1 MMNGIKKSSNS
12 ERTGSARDRRIAEAI
27 LAAALTKGTVLL
39 VSLFSVPITVRYLG
53 ADQFGLWT
61 TISTTIT
68 LLMVLDVGI
77 ANTLTNLISEA
88 YAQDNKELAGHY
100 SATAFWMML
109 LVTCVLGLV
118 GWVAWPFINW
128 GSVFHLKDP
137 NLQLEASKAIAV
149 AYGVF
154 LLGLPAGLAAKLLGG
169 YQEVRIANIFAAGG
183 SILSLLMII
192 LVVRQHGSLADL
204 IGGYSGA
211 MVAGGVLCLLW
222 VWIWHKPWLAPRVSK
237 ITVTGAKKLM
247 RSGGQ
252 FFVIQLAGLVVFNSD
267 NLVIAHYL
275 SPAAVTPYSVT
286 WRLVGYAAALQTL
299 MTPALW
305 PAYAEAY
312 ARGDIEWVRKTYWRV
327 MISTMAVTTIFCAI
341 FIVFGRVIILHW
353 AGSVAVPPQHLIW
366 MMSFWVLLSTLMN
379 NESCLL
385 VAASETKLQAW
396 ASAASAIVNLAL
408 SIWLVQRIGAGG
420 VILGTILSYILVL
433 VGPQTWKVKQILN
446 ARRGFLS
453 HHNSL
458 SQQRLNSR

>member
-1 MMNGIKKSSNS
+1 MLGEVKKSTSFAG
-12 ERTGSARDRRIAEAI
+12 TGSARNRRIAEAI
-27 LAAALTKGTVLL
+27 FAAALAKGTVLL
-39 VSLFSVPITVRYLG
+39 VSVISVPITVRYLG
-53 ADQFGLWT
+53 ADRFGLWT

-77 ANTLTNLISEA
+77 ANTLTNLISAA
-88 YAQDNKELAGHY
+88 YAQDNKDLAGHY
-100 SATAFWMML
+100 SATAFWMMV
-109 LVTCVLGLV
+109 LVTCLLGLT
-118 GWVAWPFINW
+118 GWVFWPFINW
-128 GSVFHLKDP
+128 GSVFHLSDP
-137 NLQLEASKAIAV
+137 NLQIEASKGVAV

-169 YQEVRIANIFAAGG
+169 YQEVRTANFFAAGG

-192 LVVRQHGSLADL
+192 LVVRIHGSLAEL

-211 MVAGGVLCLLW
+211 MVAGGLLCLLW
-222 VWIWHKPWLAPRVSK
+222 IWIWHKPWLAPRVNQV
-237 ITVTGAKKLM
+237 TMTGAKKLM

-252 FFVIQLAGLVVFNSD
+252 FFVVQLAGLTVFNSD

-286 WRLVGYAAALQTL
+286 LRLIGYAAALQTL

-312 ARGDIEWVRKTYWRV
+312 ARGDIGWVRKTFWRV
-327 MISTMAVTTIFCAI
+327 MFSTMAVTAIFCMI
-341 FIVFGRVIILHW
+341 FIAFGRAIILHW
-353 AGSVAVPPQHLIW
+353 AGSVAVPPQYLIW

-379 NESCLL
+379 NEACLL
-385 VAASETKLQAW
+385 QAASQMKLQAW

-420 VILGTILSYILVL
+420 VVLGTILSYIFVL

-446 ARRGFLS
+446 AQNRLLS
-453 HHNSL
+453 NHNSF
-458 SQQRLNSR
+458 SHQGLNSR